1 MTPLRAVVVLL
12 SFGSFLHLALAAQ
25 TPPAPDVPPRV
36 PPEEAPKT
44 KVLDLMQALKQSLGG
59 AQEKA
64 EEKRKDGR
72 AEELRPPLGPLP
84 ARE

>member
-1 MTPLRAVVVLL
+1 MATR
-12 SFGSFLHLALAAQ
+12 SKRDREQTKTDRKAQ
-25 TPPAPDVPPRV
+25 
-36 PPEEAPKT
+36 K
-44 KVLDLMQALKQSLGG
+44 
-59 AQEKA
+59 QEKA